1 MSFRFIEHYSQMGS
15 GRVNQAFA
23 GALTEVLKDYYIFVA
38 QLERQHRIGQLTLNK
53 VSGMALELVSQ
64 SSQTEESVSV

>member
-1 MSFRFIEHYSQMGS
+1 MSYRFIEHYSQMGS

-53 VSGMALELVSQ
+53 VSGMALESQ